1 MPRNWW
7 RSCFSLTFTW
17 NRCRCFEWFLA
28 SPAEKEIPKHHH
40 VYKCNRLL
48 SKWPRFLRQHTKQ
61 LHLSVERQ
69 HVNQCK
75 LGSVPLAS
83 ASPDNPTQTCI
94 WDHMSMFG
102 EARRVTTAIGYCAE
116 RFWYVA
122 SSLQPALQSV
132 EFWSFSISCI
142 LFINVWLQKKFSSSC
157 FCHWW
162 GDKQQVEQVPPYNM
176 LLNTCTALALLI
188 ICDQSFRLLE

>member
-7 RSCFSLTFTW
+7 GSCFSLTFTW

-40 VYKCNRLL
+40 VYNLCNRLL

-102 EARRVTTAIGYCAE
+102 EARRVTTTIGYCAE

-132 EFWSFSISCI
+132 EIWPFHVFYPSMCGSRRSWSAIGEV
-142 LFINVWLQKKFSSSC
+142 INNKSNKC
-157 FCHWW
+157 YHA
-162 GDKQQVEQVPPYNM
+162 
-176 LLNTCTALALLI
+176 TCYSTPAL
-188 ICDQSFRLLE
+188 R